1 MKIKYY
7 LNMNYKVYFKNH
19 KNKIFAVGFSA
30 LANII
35 FFAYALY
42 VLIGARGSL
51 SFSSVW
57 NYLLYAVSYL
67 IILIANIRN
76 DNFAYQG
83 ILMFVFFMAFDQV
96 YTLIINSV
104 NVINAFSSG
113 NVIYICLF
121 LLFFLFLLAEAVTGI
136 ILYININRYMRGSI
150 DDFKKVRIPGILY
163 SCFLVAGLAFHIS
176 LSLILPPYGTLV
188 ALFMFIIPISEM
200 IMSIAI
206 CFTLERLRRI

>member
-1 MKIKYY
+1 
-7 LNMNYKVYFKNH
+7 MNYRVYFKNH

-30 LANII
+30 IANII

-96 YTLIINSV
+96 YTLILNSV

-113 NVIYICLF
+113 NVTYICLF
-121 LLFFLFLLAEAVTGI
+121 LLFSWCLLAEAITGI

-163 SCFLVAGLAFHIS
+163 SCLLVAGLEFHIS

-206 CFTLERLRRI
+206 CFTFDRLRRI